1 MTPRKPVGKPVGK
14 PASKAPSKPAA
25 APQSAPHAPAAP
37 SPPAGLSPRAE
48 SFWRKSSADFE
59 LTDGEAE
66 LLTEAAYLLTEI
78 DGLRDALVRDGLTVA
93 GASGQP
99 RVHPALN
106 EVRQHRMALARLL
119 KQIDLP
125 SEDEHPESQ
134 TSKDARAAAKARWD
148 MERSRRRGTA

>member
-1 MTPRKPVGKPVGK
+1 MTPRKPVGK
-14 PASKAPSKPAA
+14 PASKAPGKPAA
-25 APQSAPHAPAAP
+25 APQSAPKAPATP

-48 SFWRKSSADFE
+48 SFWRKSAADFE

-78 DGLRDALVRDGLTVA
+78 DGLRGALARDGLTVA

-99 RVHPALN
+99 RVHPAVN
-106 EVRQHRMALARLL
+106 EVRQHRMALMRLL
-119 KQIDLP
+119 KALDLP
-125 SEDEHPESQ
+125 AEDEQPESQ
-134 TSKDARAAAKARWD
+134 TSKDARNAANARWD